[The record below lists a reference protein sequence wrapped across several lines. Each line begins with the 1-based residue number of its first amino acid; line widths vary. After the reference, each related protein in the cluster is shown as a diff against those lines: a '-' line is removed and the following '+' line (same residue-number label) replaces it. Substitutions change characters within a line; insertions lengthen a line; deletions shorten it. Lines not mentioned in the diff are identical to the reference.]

1 MLRRILALF
10 FVTLVT
16 MGLFIHDA
24 DARRFGGGRSFGMSR
39 SVNSF
44 SRTSPTSGF
53 SNYSRSQN
61 TYGQT
66 GSTFGRSFL
75 PSIIGLGAGLLLGSL
90 FMGHGFGAGLLS
102 WLLVGSI
109 LMMLINFWR
118 QKNQPR
124 HFSQPYTQ
132 QAQVFTRDAA
142 SAFMRNSQSTAHHA
156 QPIQND
162 YPIGFDTTTF
172 LRDAKAQYVR
182 LQAAYDAKNL
192 NDLREFTTPEVFAEI
207 QLQLHER
214 GEAENHTNVMRLE
227 AELLD
232 VEPRSQNIGGTE
244 MESYV
249 ASVKFAALLQ
259 EERDKSAEQVSEI
272 WHFSKEVGSARWK
285 VAGLQQV

>member
-1 MLRRILALF
+1 MLRRIIALF

-44 SRTSPTSGF
+44 SRSTPASGLN
-53 SNYSRSQN
+53 NYSRSQN
-61 TYGQT
+61 TFGQT

-124 HFSQPYTQ
+124 NYYQYQSPEFVRNAT
-132 QAQVFTRDAA
+132 
-142 SAFMRNSQSTAHHA
+142 SAFMHNSQSTAHHS
-156 QPIQND
+156 QPIKND
-162 YPIGFDTTTF
+162 YPIGFDATTF
-172 LRDAKAQYVR
+172 LRDAKAQYLR
-182 LQAAYDAKNL
+182 LQTAYDAKNL
-192 NDLREFTTPEVFAEI
+192 SDLREFTTPEVFAEI

-244 MESYV
+244 METYV

-259 EERDKSAEQVSEI
+259 EERDKAAEQVSEI
-272 WHFSKEVGSARWK
+272 WHFIKEVGSARWK
-285 VAGLQQV
+285 VAGLQQG

>member
-1 MLRRILALF
+1 MLRRIIALF
-10 FVTLVT
+10 FITLVT

-66 GSTFGRSFL
+66 DSTFGRSFL

-124 HFSQPYTQ
+124 HFSQPYTPA
-132 QAQVFTRDAA
+132 AQVFTREAA
-142 SAFMRNSQSTAHHA
+142 STFMRNSQGAHHA
-156 QPIQND
+156 QPIKND
-162 YPIGFDTTTF
+162 YPIGFDEMTF
-172 LRDAKAQYVR
+172 LRDAKSQYIR
-182 LQAAYDAKNL
+182 LQSAYDAKNL

-227 AELLD
+227 AELID
-232 VEPRSQNIGGTE
+232 VEPLSQNVGGTE
-244 MESYV
+244 METYV

-259 EERDKSAEQVSEI
+259 EERDKTAENVNEI
-272 WHFSKEVGSARWK
+272 WHFVKEVGSARWK
-285 VAGLQQV
+285 VAGLQQG